1 MLSVIHISP
10 TQNVAALAQKKQDVE
25 AEQKK
30 SHAQVQELSLA
41 KEQLLSQVRSLET
54 QITTLN
60 IIIQQSKNQEKQLRE
75 HLDKLMVR
83 ASPLREQNIRAK
95 LENQSEENAT

>member
-1 MLSVIHISP
+1 MLSVIHVSP
-10 TQNVAALAQKKQDVE
+10 TQNVAALAQKKKDVE
-25 AEQKK
+25 VGQRK

-41 KEQLLSQVRSLET
+41 KEQLLGQVRSLET

-60 IIIQQSKNQEKQLRE
+60 NIIHQSKSQEQQLRE

-83 ASPLREQNIRAK
+83 TSP
-95 LENQSEENAT
+95 